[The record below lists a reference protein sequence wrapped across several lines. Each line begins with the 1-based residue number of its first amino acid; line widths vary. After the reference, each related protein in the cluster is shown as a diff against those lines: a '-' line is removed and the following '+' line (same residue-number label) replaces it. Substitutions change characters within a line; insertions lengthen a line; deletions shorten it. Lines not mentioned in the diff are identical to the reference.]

1 VERCRDGCGTT
12 TSTDRMAV
20 FTAYHPSADWGSDV
34 NNVLRKHS

>member
-1 VERCRDGCGTT
+1 
-12 TSTDRMAV
+12 MAV